1 MDEMLLTPWQQLE
14 KCLETLEQA
23 VLQRYFVMLYWNLCS
38 EMFKSLQFKACTS
51 IAKNPVEKCRKVRT
65 S

>member
-38 EMFKSLQFKACTS
+38 EMFKTLQQVLQ
-51 IAKNPVEKCRKVRT
+51 KNPVEHRNACNNFT
-65 S
+65 P